1 MKKAVRFSALLG
13 AVACIFSF
21 FGCRNK
27 HIQDG
32 PGMINDLNWKAF
44 TLSRSDSYA
53 QYNFSFTVE
62 KSGSDYLLTGDCRDE
77 EGNEYCEEE
86 GICLSARDI
95 PYLRSLNLGNLP
107 DVALASPDEGEE
119 FILLDA
125 STITLFVTDPDG
137 TVREKAMPNDFSIEF
152 YERFLPYFINQ

>member
-1 MKKAVRFSALLG
+1 MKKAIRFAMLLG
-13 AVACIFSF
+13 ATACFFSL
-21 FGCRNK
+21 FGCSRK

-44 TLSRSDSYA
+44 TLSRSDSFA

-62 KSGSDYLLTGDCRDE
+62 KSGSNYLLTGDCRDE
-77 EGNEYCEEE
+77 EGNEYCVEE

-107 DVALASPDEGEE
+107 DVTPASPDEGEE

-125 STITLFVTDPDG
+125 PTITLFVTDPDG
-137 TVREKAMPNDFSIEF
+137 TVREKAMANDFSIDF
-152 YERFLPYFINQ
+152 HERFLPYFINQ

>member
-1 MKKAVRFSALLG
+1 MKRMLRIALFVG
-13 AVACIFSF
+13 TAACIFSF

-77 EGNEYCEEE
+77 EGNEYCVEE
-86 GICLSARDI
+86 GFRLSARDI

-107 DVALASPDEGEE
+107 DVTPASPDEGEE
-119 FILLDA
+119 LILLDA
-125 STITLFVTDPDG
+125 PTITLFVTDPND
-137 TVREKAMPNDFSIEF
+137 TVREKATANDFSIDF

>member
-1 MKKAVRFSALLG
+1 MKKVIRFAMLLG
-13 AVACIFSF
+13 ATSCFFSL
-21 FGCRNK
+21 FGCGRK

-44 TLSRSDSYA
+44 TLARSDSFA

-77 EGNEYCEEE
+77 EGNEYCVEE
-86 GICLSARDI
+86 GIRLSARDI

-107 DVALASPDEGEE
+107 DVAPAAPDEGEE
-119 FILLDA
+119 LILLDA
-125 STITLFVTDPDG
+125 PTITLFVTDPDG
-137 TVREKAMPNDFSIEF
+137 TVREKAMANDFSIDF